1 MDRDRDVNMPRTN
14 VEAKS
19 VDVGTEPDI
28 RRSMIMGRGLETS
41 EVGRDVDL
49 PFTRNEQISPMA
61 GDEMRWGSIW
71 GGFFA
76 YFALTLV
83 LGALAVAI
91 GAATVAPTPG
101 AAPGVSP
108 GAAGLVTGIVLLLA
122 TFVGA
127 LITGWTANLR
137 SAWGSILNGFVLG
150 ALISSLPVL
159 LAVFTVSLG
168 SAVASGVAAGQ
179 AAVAPGTPSLNLPTG
194 FGLDAATIR
203 LLGGNVGWFSLGVLL
218 IHAVAVVGTWLGM
231 RAHLDQVRRNP
242 IAGGI
247 ALSEYERRLRD
258 DLISHR
264 SHATERGRHEV
275 GYGRDVDRDINR

>member
-14 VEAKS
+14 VEAPRA
-19 VDVGTEPDI
+19 DVGTEPDL
-28 RRSMIMGRGLETS
+28 RRSMIMGRGLDTTTDVRE
-41 EVGRDVDL
+41 VDL
-49 PFTRNEQISPMA
+49 PFIRNEQISPMA

-91 GAATVAPTPG
+91 GAAGAGPATPG
-101 AAPGVSP
+101 AAPAAPAIAPTTAGVVT
-108 GAAGLVTGIVLLLA
+108 GLVLLVA
-122 TFVGA
+122 TFIGA

-137 SAWGSILNGFVLG
+137 SGWGSILNGFVLG

-159 LAVFTVSLG
+159 LAIFTLSLG

-179 AAVAPGTPSLNLPTG
+179 AAVAPGTPQLNLPS
-194 FGLDAATIR
+194 GLGMDAATLR
-203 LLGGNVGWFSLGVLL
+203 LLGANVGWFSLGVLL
-218 IHAVAVVGTWLGM
+218 IHAVSVLGTWLGM
-231 RAHLDQVRRNP
+231 RAHLNQVKRNP

-247 ALSEYERRLRD
+247 AVSDYNRHLREDMIKREER
-258 DLISHR
+258 HR
-264 SHATERGRHEV
+264 QEV
-275 GYGRDVDRDINR
+275 GYGRDMDR

>member
-1 MDRDRDVNMPRTN
+1 MDRDRDVNMPRSN
-14 VEAKS
+14 IEAPRA
-19 VDVGTEPDI
+19 DVGTETDL
-28 RRSMIMGRGLETS
+28 RRTMIMGRGLDTTADVRE
-41 EVGRDVDL
+41 VDL

-91 GAATVAPTPG
+91 GAATVAPAPG
-101 AAPGVSP
+101 AAPGTAP
-108 GAAGLVTGIVLLLA
+108 GVAPTTAGVVTGLVLLLA

-137 SAWGSILNGFVLG
+137 SGWGTILNGFVLG

-159 LAVFTVSLG
+159 LAIFTLSLG

-194 FGLDAATIR
+194 LGLDAATIQ
-203 LLGGNVGWFSLGVLL
+203 LLGSNVGWFSLGVLL
-218 IHAVAVVGTWLGM
+218 IHAVAVLGTWLGM
-231 RAHLDQVRRNP
+231 RAHLNEVTRNP

-247 ALSEYERRLRD
+247 AVAEYNRHLRD
-258 DLISHR
+258 DMIKR
-264 SHATERGRHEV
+264 EERGRQDV
-275 GYGRDVDRDINR
+275 TYGRDINR

>member
-1 MDRDRDVNMPRTN
+1 MDRDRDVNMPRSN
-14 VEAKS
+14 IEAPRA
-19 VDVGTEPDI
+19 DVGTEPDL
-28 RRSMIMGRGLETS
+28 RRSMIMGRGLDTTADVRE
-41 EVGRDVDL
+41 VDL

-101 AAPGVSP
+101 AAPGAAP
-108 GAAGLVTGIVLLLA
+108 GVAPTTAGVVTGLVLLLA

-137 SAWGSILNGFVLG
+137 SSWGSILNGFVLG

-159 LAVFTVSLG
+159 LAIFALSLG

-179 AAVAPGTPSLNLPTG
+179 AAVAPGTPNLNLPTG
-194 FGLDAATIR
+194 LGLDAATIR
-203 LLGGNVGWFSLGVLL
+203 LLGSNVGWFSLGVLL
-218 IHAVAVVGTWLGM
+218 IHGVAVLGTWLGM
-231 RAHLDQVRRNP
+231 RAHLNEVARNP

-247 ALSEYERRLRD
+247 AVADYNRHLRED
-258 DLISHR
+258 MIKR
-264 SHATERGRHEV
+264 EERGRQEV
-275 GYGRDVDRDINR
+275 TYGRDLNR